1 MVGDELL
8 VLPSAAVLPRDDSGR
23 ILLVR
28 VLDTGQ
34 WALIG
39 GAIEPDE
46 SPQEAAR
53 READEEAGVTLRL
66 GQILAVLGGPEFR
79 MTYPNGDETSY
90 VSTVFDATVISGTPR
105 PDGDETS
112 AVKWWD
118 QNDLPFDEMSDFTR
132 ALLSALGIDGS
143 TDRPLIGR

>member
-39 GAIEPDE
+39 GAIEPVE
-46 SPQEAAR
+46 
-53 READEEAGVTLRL
+53 L
-66 GQILAVLGGPEFR
+66 PE
-79 MTYPNGDETSY
+79 
-90 VSTVFDATVISGTPR
+90 
-105 PDGDETS
+105 
-112 AVKWWD
+112 
-118 QNDLPFDEMSDFTR
+118 
-132 ALLSALGIDGS
+132 
-143 TDRPLIGR
+143 